1 MQNLD
6 VSCCV
11 GNHHL
16 ENNGAKSLQPTWYNK
31 NRVKEGGILLYFGNG
46 LIEDF

>member
-16 ENNGAKSLQPTWYNK
+16 QNNGAKSLQPTWYNK
-31 NRVKEGGILLYFGNG
+31 KPCISLLYFGNRR
-46 LIEDF
+46 IEDF